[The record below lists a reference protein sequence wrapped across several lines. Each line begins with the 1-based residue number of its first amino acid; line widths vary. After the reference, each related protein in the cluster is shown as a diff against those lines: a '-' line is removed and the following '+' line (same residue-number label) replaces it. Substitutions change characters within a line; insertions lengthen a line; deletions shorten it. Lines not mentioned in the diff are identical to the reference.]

1 MIPSSQFGSTCGDTK
16 YETEAHTVTLTT
28 DIKPNEKTK
37 IFVNAML
44 SDVVSKISNFVP
56 AGMAT
61 TDAVLM
67 ALYSIDNL
75 ALYPE
80 YSALHYQQGEVNLGC
95 TYNFTPALYTTA
107 QAGFKVFGDLYSS
120 SSNIH
125 PYGDQT
131 GTVYSGS
138 LGLGYKF

>member
-1 MIPSSQFGSTCGDTK
+1 MPTQK
-16 YETEAHTVTLTT
+16 L
-28 DIKPNEKTK
+28 K
-37 IFVNAML
+37 IFAGAL
-44 SDVVSKISNFVP
+44 FSDVTSKITDFAP
-56 AGMAT
+56 AAMPT
-61 TDAVLM
+61 TDAVLL
-67 ALYSIDNL
+67 ALYSINNL

-107 QAGFKVFGDLYSS
+107 QAGFKIFGDVISS

-125 PYGDQT
+125 PYGDQS

-138 LGLGYKF
+138 LGVGYKF

>member
-1 MIPSSQFGSTCGDTK
+1 MKVF
-16 YETEAHTVTLTT
+16 ANVTY
-28 DIKPNEKTK
+28 
-37 IFVNAML
+37 
-44 SDVVSKISNFVP
+44 SDVTSKIDQFQAADMPS
-56 AGMAT
+56 
-61 TDAVLM
+61 TDPVLQ

-80 YSALHYQQGEVNLGC
+80 YSALHYRQADLNLGC

-107 QAGFKVFGDLYSS
+107 QLGYQVFGDIYSS

-131 GTVYSGS
+131 GSVWSGA
-138 LGLGYKF
+138 LGMGYTF